1 MSMLTKGMLK
11 NHPVMQ
17 QFNQLMAGKTTYED
31 KKEAVFSYGE
41 KLGFSRKDMEDFL
54 NSHNNG

>member
-1 MSMLTKGMLK
+1 
-11 NHPVMQ
+11 MQ

-31 KKEAVFSYGE
+31 KKEAVFQYGE

-54 NSHNNG
+54 SSRNNG

>member
-1 MSMLTKGMLK
+1 MSMLTKGMLR

-31 KKEAVFSYGE
+31 KKEAVFQYGE
-41 KLGFSRKDMEDFL
+41 KLGFSNKDMEDFL
-54 NSHNNG
+54 MSRNNG